1 MTIDK
6 SSLNLDYYG
15 IISTLADEIGIT
27 HIIDQLVNNH
37 YNQTVTTGQSVKV
50 VLLNM
55 LAIFMRPLYLTS
67 EFMNDKPV
75 DRLIDPELS
84 SDDFTDNV
92 LGAALDRLF
101 ETGLEEIFM
110 RISSQVFLRYP
121 EFVSPYLH
129 GDITA
134 MAVHGEYKTKDH
146 ETAIEIT
153 HGWPNINKD
162 GVKQFLIS
170 MVTCERLPAF
180 LTTLSG
186 NTTGKTQFR
195 EMILEYGSQMQ
206 EAFAS
211 PRTWIFD
218 SEFYSKPS
226 VKACGTDIKWITRV
240 SERVKLAK
248 NLVEEVEE
256 DKFVPAKDLDD
267 YHLHGLGMD
276 FGGVAQRWV
285 VVESEKAEVKE
296 QKTLEKIIC
305 KKREKA
311 ENQLWHL
318 SCKEFDT
325 KDHAIKEARELQKAW
340 KYHKVAGDLEDQA
353 TLEFTEVRHK
363 KNGGKGAPKKG
374 EPMITKYKPK
384 FKVQRREEEIEKAF
398 RKKGRFIVAT
408 NDLELDD
415 EAILKA
421 YKTQQNVE
429 RGFRFLKDPM
439 FFVDAIFLK
448 KESRIMAMAM
458 IMGLALLIYSLAEK
472 KLRAAFEANN
482 ELFMDRYRKQTKRPT
497 IRRVLQTWSGIHVL
511 YLRQNDKLLEEEV
524 LNLRPENKQVL
535 KLLGPQYQ
543 NIYSDNPSKFETKN
557 RGAEIDMET
566 SKDL

>member
-1 MTIDK
+1 MSISSVQMTIDK

-27 HIIDQLVNNH
+27 QIIDQLVNNH
-37 YNQTVTTGQSVKV
+37 HKQTVTTGQSVKV
-50 VLLNM
+50 ILLNM

-75 DRLIDPELS
+75 DRLIHPELS
-84 SDDFTDNV
+84 AADFTDNV

-110 RISSQVFLRYP
+110 RISSEVFLRYP

-134 MAVHGEYKTKDH
+134 MAVHGKYKTKDH
-146 ETAIEIT
+146 ENAIEMA
-153 HGWPNINKD
+153 HGWPNVNKD

-186 NTTGKTQFR
+186 NVSGKTHFR

-206 EAFAS
+206 KAFAS

-218 SEFYSKPS
+218 SEFYSEPS
-226 VKACGTDIKWITRV
+226 VKACDTDIKWISRV
-240 SERVKLAK
+240 SERIKLAK
-248 NLVEEVEE
+248 KLTEEVEE
-256 DKFVPAKDLDD
+256 DKFVPAVNLDG
-267 YHLHGLGMD
+267 YHLYGLNMD

-285 VVESEKAEVKE
+285 VVESEKAEIKE
-296 QKTLEKIIC
+296 QKTLEKIIS

-311 ENQLWHL
+311 EKQLWHL
-318 SCKEFDT
+318 GCNEFDT
-325 KDHAIKEARELQKAW
+325 KDCAIKEARELQKSW
-340 KYHKVAGDLEDQA
+340 KYHKVAGDLDDPA
-353 TLEFTEVRHK
+353 TLEFIEVSHK
-363 KNGGKGAPKKG
+363 KNGGRGAPKKG
-374 EPMITKYKPK
+374 EPMIIKYKPQ
-384 FKVQRREEEIEKAF
+384 FKIQQREEEIEKAF

-408 NDLELDD
+408 NRLELKD
-415 EAILKA
+415 EAILEG
-421 YKTQQNVE
+421 YKSQQNVE

-458 IMGLALLIYSLAEK
+458 IMGLALLVYSLAEK
-472 KLRAAFEANN
+472 KLRTAFEAND
-482 ELFMDRYRKQTKRPT
+482 ELFMDRYRKPTKRPT

-511 YLRQNDKLLEEEV
+511 YLKQDNKLLEEEV
-524 LNLRPENKQVL
+524 LNLRPENEQVL
-535 KLLGPQYQ
+535 RLLGPKYVRMYQ
-543 NIYSDNPSKFETKN
+543 DNPHYLD
-557 RGAEIDMET
+557 RGVDNNE
-566 SKDL
+566 